1 MNTSI
6 SRFLA
11 AAALSMA
18 LLPAAGAAP
27 HDPAEFQARAEQR
40 LARQKEALK
49 IMPNQEA
56 AWQAYSDTIR
66 QTMQRP
72 DRPARDASQP
82 VTAPERMSRQIE
94 RMKQRTAKMEQ
105 VALALQNL
113 YAQLSAEQR
122 VIADQQA
129 ARFMRKHRG

>member
-1 MNTSI
+1 MNASI
-6 SRFLA
+6 SRFVA
-11 AAALSMA
+11 AAALSIA
-18 LLPAAGAAP
+18 LLPIANAAAP
-27 HDPAEFQARAEQR
+27 NPADFEARAEQR

-49 IMPNQEA
+49 IAPHQES

-72 DRPARDASQP
+72 DRPAREAGQS
-82 VTAPERMSRQIE
+82 VTAPERMNRQIE

-105 VALALQNL
+105 VAVALQNL
-113 YAQLSAEQR
+113 YAQLSPEQR
-122 VIADQQA
+122 LVADRQA